1 MKYME
6 MTQEQRQAYYDKL
19 LHSINTRR
27 SYVTTS
33 GIRVT
38 KVAENY
44 CEGELEITPDVCNY
58 WGIVHGGCLAT
69 LADSVAG
76 VAACSTGQGTVT
88 VSYGFNF
95 LRPAKGSLVR
105 CVAEPEKIGRTIS
118 VFRCT
123 LTDDQGGLVASGLFT
138 FFMTGP
144 LDQKKL
150 GEPAQDESI

>member
-1 MKYME
+1 
-6 MTQEQRQAYYDKL
+6 MTKDQELTEEQKQAYYEKL

-38 KVAENY
+38 KIGEHY
-44 CEGELEITPDVCNY
+44 CEGELPVTPDVCNY
-58 WGIVHGGCLAT
+58 WGIVHGGCLAA

-76 VAACSTGQGTVT
+76 VAACSTGLGTVT

-95 LRPAKGSLVR
+95 LRPAKGSLIR
-105 CVAEPEKIGRTIS
+105 CVAEPEKIGRTIC

-123 LTDDQGGLVASGLFT
+123 LTDDRDELVASGLFT

-144 LDQKKL
+144 LDQEKL
-150 GEPAQDESI
+150 GK